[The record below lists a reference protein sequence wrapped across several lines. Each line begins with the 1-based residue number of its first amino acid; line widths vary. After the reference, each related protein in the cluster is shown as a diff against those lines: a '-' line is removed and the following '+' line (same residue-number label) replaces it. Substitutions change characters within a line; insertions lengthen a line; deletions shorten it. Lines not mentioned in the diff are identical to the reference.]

1 MGTGCAAETSRVI
14 AGLASISAGASGIA
28 DVCVPGVA
36 YKRGQS
42 SEVARRLVATHF
54 DENRDTQIASC
65 VFDAAGATTYLVRAA
80 LSIDAAVSQ
89 CGTLYGNSARC
100 SWKVNA
106 VIESFAYLGY
116 FLSDSIAQCAKEAKF
131 PGIDKD
137 AAFKATCAADISQ
150 LVGALE
156 SIASGGS
163 GMAGLCGKDK
173 LFPENPPYQTVN
185 MPDKPKRK
193 MSSEEYVKEIDDA
206 KAAWEAASKG
216 DKRKLKDWY
225 KRNGNQNEDLVHL

>member
-1 MGTGCAAETSRVI
+1 MG
-14 AGLASISAGASGIA
+14 
-28 DVCVPGVA
+28 
-36 YKRGQS
+36 
-42 SEVARRLVATHF
+42 
-54 DENRDTQIASC
+54 
-65 VFDAAGATTYLVRAA
+65 
-80 LSIDAAVSQ
+80 IDAAVNQ
-89 CGTLYGNSARC
+89 CGTFYGDPARC

-163 GMAGLCGKDK
+163 GMANLCGKDK
-173 LFPENPPYQTVN
+173 LFPENPPYQT
-185 MPDKPKRK
+185 
-193 MSSEEYVKEIDDA
+193 IDMT
-206 KAAWEAASKG
+206 EP
-216 DKRKLKDWY
+216 KRKLKEWY
-225 KRNGNQNEDLVHL
+225 KRNGNQNEDLVHRKKRR